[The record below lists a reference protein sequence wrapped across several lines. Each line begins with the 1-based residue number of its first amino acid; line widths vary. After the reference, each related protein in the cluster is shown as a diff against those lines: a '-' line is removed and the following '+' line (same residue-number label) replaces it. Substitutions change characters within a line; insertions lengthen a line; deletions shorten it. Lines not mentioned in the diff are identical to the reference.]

1 MQKQKFSRS
10 RMLISGA
17 LVAGVMAVGGYAF
30 TASNTVDA
38 SKAGD
43 GSGAISGY
51 DVTSVHYAL
60 NATDPST
67 VDSVSFNLDST
78 PAASSTVKA
87 KIDGTWYDCTVPTAS
102 PNTSTC
108 DTTADHPA
116 VFDADSL
123 QVVAAD

>member
-30 TASNTVDA
+30 TASNTVPNT
-38 SKAGD
+38 KAGD
-43 GSGAISGY
+43 GSGTISGY
-51 DVTSVHYAL
+51 TVSSVHYGL
-60 NATDPST
+60 NATNPAT
-67 VDSVSFNLDST
+67 LDSVSFNLDST
-78 PAASSTVKA
+78 PASGSHVNA
-87 KIDGTWYDCTVPTAS
+87 KIDGTWYSCTVPTGT

-116 VFDADSL
+116 VSTAASL
-123 QVVAAD
+123 EVVAAD

>member
-17 LVAGVMAVGGYAF
+17 LVAGVMAIGGYAF
-30 TASNTVDA
+30 TASNTVPNT
-38 SKAGD
+38 KAGD
-43 GSGAISGY
+43 GTGTVAGY
-51 DVTSVHYAL
+51 VLSSVHYTP

-67 VDSVSFNLDST
+67 LDSVSFNLDST

-123 QVVAAD
+123 EVVAAD